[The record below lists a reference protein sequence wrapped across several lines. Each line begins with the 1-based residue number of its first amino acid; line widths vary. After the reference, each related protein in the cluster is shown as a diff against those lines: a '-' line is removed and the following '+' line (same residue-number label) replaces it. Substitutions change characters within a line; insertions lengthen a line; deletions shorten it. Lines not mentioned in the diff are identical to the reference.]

1 MYGVSQQ
8 DIKKK
13 LKKKKKKKTKLQIT
27 PFKSGQIQF
36 STLNFDRFNLFL

>member
-8 DIKKK
+8 D
-13 LKKKKKKKTKLQIT
+13 KKKKKETKLQIT

>member
-8 DIKKK
+8 DKKK
-13 LKKKKKKKTKLQIT
+13 ETKLQIT

-36 STLNFDRFNLFL
+36 STLNFDRFNLFP